1 MELKSLKNQEFVNSE
16 FFDSRRQVGE
26 GFVEKLVE
34 VFSDEAPKLI
44 NKIKQEAED
53 SDDKEMA
60 ELGHKL
66 KGMSMNVGATRL
78 SELGLEIEKIAKDGD
93 REGLVRI
100 LELLD
105 ATLDSTLDTMRSLLE
120 TGSD

>member
-1 MELKSLKNQEFVNSE
+1 MELKSLKSQEFVNSE

-78 SELGLEIEKIAKDGD
+78 SDLGLEIEKIAKDGD
-93 REGLVRI
+93 REALVRI